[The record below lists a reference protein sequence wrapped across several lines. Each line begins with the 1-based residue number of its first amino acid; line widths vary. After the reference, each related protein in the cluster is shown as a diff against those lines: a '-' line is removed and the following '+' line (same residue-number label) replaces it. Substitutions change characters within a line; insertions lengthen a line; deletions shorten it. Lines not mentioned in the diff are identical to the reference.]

1 MPTNLLTTILIA
13 KQTENESTINI
24 IKPTTIPSVAQTHID
39 LTVQTTTETIVL
51 TTYDE
56 KRNISTTITTDSKT
70 IPNDIPTTVPNSAKD
85 TVYNSIPNTSPNNIP
100 TTVPKET
107 STTNSIKAP
116 TTTPEPVNNI
126 VPSTNQNILNE
137 LSTNKE
143 NIDTKQYI
151 STNSIEETSK
161 MATTRITEGNILNN
175 SSSTDKPILESTI
188 VEQNISNEPKNEP
201 NNENEEDKEDNIGSI
216 SLISKEEAQKL
227 ASISLS
233 YEKINNFNY
242 DNNNK
247 ITFDLSTL
255 TTVGEINIGDEI
267 KVYVNLI
274 YSSGMI
280 EAKSTESICVV
291 QNIQEQSG
299 SARAKFLCTIE
310 NLESK
315 DYYSLRYNNSESIC
329 GVPNDEILLD
339 PVLTNKYKSNIETKI
354 LPTFESKS
362 IDHSFCP
369 TKGVL
374 TITGKITEKLD
385 NAKKINIP
393 LTYPEGITL
402 TCEFNDDQDKIEC
415 KADREINNK
424 TIIIEQTVIKNGN
437 EDYFNL
443 KSIIT
448 EEKISCSNALL
459 QESLS
464 KQNSTLSFRQVSH
477 FQNNN
482 DGFSFVF
489 IGLSSKKLDKGST
502 ISINININNESED
515 REITCTLENDVEPDN
530 NQIQANYLCSVNKNT
545 NDYWNS
551 LNYQSISVSISQN
564 NNIGGVSELDET
576 SANPAKTDEEIQ
588 RIKQKRE
595 NNEDISDLEN
605 IIDYYETQV
614 EVNVLTLESIDMDK
628 CNTTGKLT
636 IKGTFS
642 NEITEKINFDL
653 PLSYP
658 NEEFKCELNEVSAN
672 TLTTIT
678 CKAFSTIISI
688 ENIVIEKKMIKKK
701 SKELFIISGK
711 SFNLNGKKSCE
722 NYDTVRRALLEQRMN
737 SKISFSLME
746 NIEIVDQAL
755 QYFMAFE
762 RESDDVSFE
771 ELYSFVNSINV
782 ATRRFLRVLD
792 TNTIS
797 DIPVTCRLNQSLVV
811 GSIGGYNCKSDTNDI
826 KGTLLSMTL
835 DTDEIG
841 NIQGIDN
848 VNLKS
853 TINSNNKI
861 DYTNIENLKKLG
873 ELPNVNIIS
882 INGESCSTNGQ
893 YIIYGL
899 ISDATNVEEKYSN
912 INIFMSSTNSI
923 GLCEVNINKDDKN
936 ITIICQNKDK
946 FDISQIRIEKSLIQD
961 SEGNNIFQIRSYT
974 SPEQFSCDISLNSLI
989 ITEPENTIP
998 EQEVKEPEQ
1007 EPEQEPES
1015 TKKSFSLRYWG
1026 KSNGLSGGTIAAIV
1040 IPIVLVV
1047 IALVIVFILMK
1058 KGFLSKKNSY
1068 DETSTIKKLNVSN

>member
-1 MPTNLLTTILIA
+1 MPTNLLTTILTT

-424 TIIIEQTVIKNGN
+424 MIIIEQTVIKNGN

-515 REITCTLENDVEPDN
+515 REITCTLENDVDPDN

-762 RESDDVSFE
+762 RESDDVPFE
-771 ELYSFVNSINV
+771 ELYSFINSINV

-797 DIPVTCRLNQSLVV
+797 DIPVTCRLNKSLVV

-853 TINSNNKI
+853 ITNSNNKI

-899 ISDATNVEEKYSN
+899 ISDASNVEEKYSN

-923 GLCEVNINKDDKN
+923 GLCKVNINKDDKN

-1068 DETSTIKKLNVSN
+1068 DETSTIKKLDVSN

>member
-1 MPTNLLTTILIA
+1 MPTNLLTTILTT

-415 KADREINNK
+415 KVDREINNK
-424 TIIIEQTVIKNGN
+424 VIIIEQTVIKNGN

-515 REITCTLENDVEPDN
+515 REITCTLENDVDPDN

-762 RESDDVSFE
+762 RESDDIPFE

-853 TINSNNKI
+853 TTNSNNKI

-899 ISDATNVEEKYSN
+899 ISDTSNVEEKYSN

-1068 DETSTIKKLNVSN
+1068 DETSTIKKLDVSN

>member
-1 MPTNLLTTILIA
+1 MPTNLLTTILTT

-242 DNNNK
+242 DNNNNK

-415 KADREINNK
+415 KVDREINNK
-424 TIIIEQTVIKNGN
+424 MIIIEQTVIKNGN

-515 REITCTLENDVEPDN
+515 REITCTLENDVDPDN

-762 RESDDVSFE
+762 RESDDVPFE

-797 DIPVTCRLNQSLVV
+797 DIPVTCRLNKSLVV

-826 KGTLLSMTL
+826 KGTLLSITL

-841 NIQGIDN
+841 NIQ
-848 VNLKS
+848 
-853 TINSNNKI
+853 
-861 DYTNIENLKKLG
+861 
-873 ELPNVNIIS
+873 
-882 INGESCSTNGQ
+882 
-893 YIIYGL
+893 
-899 ISDATNVEEKYSN
+899 
-912 INIFMSSTNSI
+912 
-923 GLCEVNINKDDKN
+923 
-936 ITIICQNKDK
+936 
-946 FDISQIRIEKSLIQD
+946 
-961 SEGNNIFQIRSYT
+961 
-974 SPEQFSCDISLNSLI
+974 
-989 ITEPENTIP
+989 
-998 EQEVKEPEQ
+998 
-1007 EPEQEPES
+1007 
-1015 TKKSFSLRYWG
+1015 
-1026 KSNGLSGGTIAAIV
+1026 
-1040 IPIVLVV
+1040 
-1047 IALVIVFILMK
+1047 
-1058 KGFLSKKNSY
+1058 
-1068 DETSTIKKLNVSN
+1068 

>member
-1 MPTNLLTTILIA
+1 M
-13 KQTENESTINI
+13 
-24 IKPTTIPSVAQTHID
+24 
-39 LTVQTTTETIVL
+39 
-51 TTYDE
+51 
-56 KRNISTTITTDSKT
+56 
-70 IPNDIPTTVPNSAKD
+70 
-85 TVYNSIPNTSPNNIP
+85 
-100 TTVPKET
+100 
-107 STTNSIKAP
+107 
-116 TTTPEPVNNI
+116 
-126 VPSTNQNILNE
+126 
-137 LSTNKE
+137 
-143 NIDTKQYI
+143 
-151 STNSIEETSK
+151 
-161 MATTRITEGNILNN
+161 
-175 SSSTDKPILESTI
+175 
-188 VEQNISNEPKNEP
+188 
-201 NNENEEDKEDNIGSI
+201 
-216 SLISKEEAQKL
+216 
-227 ASISLS
+227 
-233 YEKINNFNY
+233 
-242 DNNNK
+242 
-247 ITFDLSTL
+247 
-255 TTVGEINIGDEI
+255 
-267 KVYVNLI
+267 
-274 YSSGMI
+274 
-280 EAKSTESICVV
+280 
-291 QNIQEQSG
+291 
-299 SARAKFLCTIE
+299 
-310 NLESK
+310 
-315 DYYSLRYNNSESIC
+315 
-329 GVPNDEILLD
+329 
-339 PVLTNKYKSNIETKI
+339 
-354 LPTFESKS
+354 
-362 IDHSFCP
+362 
-369 TKGVL
+369 
-374 TITGKITEKLD
+374 
-385 NAKKINIP
+385 
-393 LTYPEGITL
+393 
-402 TCEFNDDQDKIEC
+402 
-415 KADREINNK
+415 
-424 TIIIEQTVIKNGN
+424 
-437 EDYFNL
+437 
-443 KSIIT
+443 
-448 EEKISCSNALL
+448 
-459 QESLS
+459 
-464 KQNSTLSFRQVSH
+464 
-477 FQNNN
+477 
-482 DGFSFVF
+482 
-489 IGLSSKKLDKGST
+489 
-502 ISINININNESED
+502 
-515 REITCTLENDVEPDN
+515 
-530 NQIQANYLCSVNKNT
+530 
-545 NDYWNS
+545 
-551 LNYQSISVSISQN
+551 NYQSISVSISQN

-605 IIDYYETQV
+605 IIDYYENQT

-998 EQEVKEPEQ
+998 EQEVKKPEK

-1068 DETSTIKKLNVSN
+1068 DETSTIKKLDVSN